1 MSDNDF
7 NNMTAEELYKLA
19 QQREVEERRKVAE
32 ENQQKIAELRE
43 ERRQLQL
50 KHNKEMREE
59 TRQLKARHKNELKDV
74 NARIKALGGRV
85 SGASAGGK
93 GRTGAS
99 AAIVEILEA
108 GEMDTKAIRERLE
121 AIGISV
127 SNLGQTLAY
136 LKRNGRVASV
146 ARGIYA
152 KTS

>member
-1 MSDNDF
+1 MSGDYNS
-7 NNMTAEELYKLA
+7 MTAEELYKLA
-19 QQREVEERRKVAE
+19 KQREVEERKKVAQ
-32 ENQQKIAELRE
+32 ENQQKIADLRE

-50 KHNKEMREE
+50 
-59 TRQLKARHKNELKDV
+59 RHKKEINEV

-85 SGASAGGK
+85 SGVSTGGK

-99 AAIVEILEA
+99 SAIVEILDA
-108 GEMDTKAIRERLE
+108 GEMDTKAIREKLE

-146 ARGIYA
+146 ARGIYS
-152 KTS
+152 KVD

>member
-1 MSDNDF
+1 MSDDY
-7 NNMTAEELYKLA
+7 NNMTAEELYSLA
-19 QQREVEERRKVAE
+19 KQREVEEQKKVMQE
-32 ENQQKIAELRE
+32 SQQKIAELRE

-74 NARIKALGGRV
+74 NAKIMALGGRV

-99 AAIVEILEA
+99 AAIVEILDA
-108 GEMDTKAIRERLE
+108 GEMDTKEIREKLE
-121 AIGISV
+121 AIGVSV
-127 SNLGQTLAY
+127 GNLGQTLAY

-146 ARGIYA
+146 ARGIYTKA
-152 KTS
+152 

>member
-1 MSDNDF
+1 MSGDYNS
-7 NNMTAEELYKLA
+7 MTADELYKLA
-19 QQREVEERRKVAE
+19 KQREIEERKKIAQ
-32 ENQQKIAELRE
+32 ENQQKIADLRE

-50 KHNKEMREE
+50 
-59 TRQLKARHKNELKDV
+59 RHKKEINEV

-85 SGASAGGK
+85 SGAATAGK

-99 AAIVEILEA
+99 SAIVEILDA
-108 GEMDTKAIRERLE
+108 GEMDTKAIREKLE

-146 ARGIYA
+146 ARGIYS
-152 KTS
+152 KVD

>member
-1 MSDNDF
+1 MSGDYNS
-7 NNMTAEELYKLA
+7 MTADELYKLA
-19 QQREVEERRKVAE
+19 KQREIEERKKIAQ
-32 ENQQKIAELRE
+32 ENQQKIADLRE

-50 KHNKEMREE
+50 
-59 TRQLKARHKNELKDV
+59 RHKKEINEV

-85 SGASAGGK
+85 SGPATAGK

-99 AAIVEILEA
+99 SAIVEILDA
-108 GEMDTKAIRERLE
+108 GEMDTKAIREKLE

-152 KTS
+152 KVDKVD